1 MSSLRYIFIRSP
13 PPSRFLDTMTQL
25 ETSREWANPKGEFVR
40 QTSQFRNWIARNSD
54 EFPPEANRYH
64 LYVSWA
70 CPWAHRTII
79 MRALKG
85 LDKIIGL
92 SVVDPVMGEEGWKFS
107 DGPDCIPD
115 TINGCKSLKELYLT
129 ADPSYSARFTVP
141 VLWDTKK
148 RTIVNNESS
157 EIIRM
162 LNSEFNQ
169 FSSDPERSY
178 YPEPLRKE
186 IDTFNDWI
194 YPNVNN
200 GVYKAGFATDQ
211 EVYERETTNLFNTL
225 DSLDGHLKENRFLC
239 GDTFTEADIRLF
251 TTLLRFDPVYN
262 THFKCNLK
270 SISGHYPNLL
280 RFLRDVYQF
289 QYPRIAQ
296 TVHMD
301 HIKKHYYLS
310 HTKINPNRIIGLS
323 NGPDLTVKA
332 IWPSV
337 TKG

>member
-1 MSSLRYIFIRSP
+1 MSYFRLVFTRS
-13 PPSRFLDTMTQL
+13 PSRFLNTMTKP
-25 ETSREWANPKGEFVR
+25 ETSNVWANPKGEFVR
-40 QTSQFRNWIARNSD
+40 QTSQFRNWIARDSS

-79 MRALKG
+79 MRSLKG

-92 SVVDPVMGEEGWKFS
+92 SVVDSVMGEDGWKFS
-107 DGPDCIPD
+107 NESDCIPD
-115 TINGCKSLKELYLT
+115 NINGCKNLKELYLM
-129 ADPSYSARFTVP
+129 ADPNYSARFTVP

-178 YPEPLRKE
+178 YPEALRRE
-186 IDTFNDWI
+186 IDELNDWI

-200 GVYKAGFATDQ
+200 GVYKAGFATEQ
-211 EVYERETTNLFNTL
+211 EVYEREVINLFKAL
-225 DSLDGHLKENRFLC
+225 DSLNDRLGEKRFLC
-239 GDTFTEADIRLF
+239 GDTLTEADIRLF
-251 TTLLRFDPVYN
+251 TTLLRFDPVYH

-270 SISGHYPNLL
+270 SISCHYPHLL

-301 HIKKHYYLS
+301 HIKKHYYMS
-310 HTKINPNRIIGLS
+310 HPKINPNRIIGLN
-323 NGPDLTVKA
+323 NGPDLNVKV
-332 IWPSV
+332 IWPPASA
-337 TKG
+337 K